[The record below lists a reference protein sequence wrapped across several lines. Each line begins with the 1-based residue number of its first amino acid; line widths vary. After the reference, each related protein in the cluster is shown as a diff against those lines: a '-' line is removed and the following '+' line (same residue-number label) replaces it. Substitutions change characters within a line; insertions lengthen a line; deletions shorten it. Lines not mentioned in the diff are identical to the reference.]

1 MCGHDECN
9 AYSAAL
15 PRTDCRIF
23 SLSHTLRG
31 AWLVSIAAAVAEL
44 RVNLLAAAEL
54 RVLAAAEL
62 RVLATVEWRVPV
74 AAAELRVLAAA
85 EHC

>member
-54 RVLAAAEL
+54 RVLAA
-62 RVLATVEWRVPV
+62 VEWRVPV